1 MLPRDNSVRVSSF
14 SRGFHRSHVIQPTLA
29 RCVFGEGRRID
40 FILRS
45 MSFSLL
51 QSFASDDVDLGSDH
65 RAVYRAL
72 DLPKHKKNENE
83 KRKFQQKKGW
93 EPNLAEN
100 AAQQKPHTLQY

>member
-1 MLPRDNSVRVSSF
+1 M
-14 SRGFHRSHVIQPTLA
+14 IQPTLA
-29 RCVFGEGRRID
+29 RCVLGQGRRID

-72 DLPKHKKNENE
+72 DLPKHLKK
-83 KRKFQQKKGW
+83 KRKRK
-93 EPNLAEN
+93 
-100 AAQQKPHTLQY
+100 T